1 MVVILGSSVLLGA
14 VEVRGL
20 LGISL
25 SASGSHGVGL
35 LQSHL
40 HFSSPLYDK
49 HRRSRPL
56 SLAHTQMVFFGFVL
70 FLIVT
75 EDNQRTGIPPKKQ
88 DLLQNRPVIDKQLHV
103 VKPLEFKLEVCAST
117 ITCLI

>member
-1 MVVILGSSVLLGA
+1 MSATFKKNNWLVGVGGRVVVILGFSVLLGA

-40 HFSSPLYDK
+40 HFSSLLYDK

-56 SLAHTQMVFFGFVL
+56 SLAHTQMVFLAL
-70 FLIVT
+70 FC
-75 EDNQRTGIPPKKQ
+75 
-88 DLLQNRPVIDKQLHV
+88 
-103 VKPLEFKLEVCAST
+103 FKLLLKT
-117 ITCLI
+117 IRGQEYPQRSRTCSKTGL

>member
-1 MVVILGSSVLLGA
+1 MSATFKKNNWLVGVGGRVVVILGSSVLLGA

-56 SLAHTQMVFFGFVL
+56 SLAHTQMVFWLCFV
-70 FLIVT
+70 F
-75 EDNQRTGIPPKKQ
+75 N
-88 DLLQNRPVIDKQLHV
+88 
-103 VKPLEFKLEVCAST
+103 CY
-117 ITCLI
+117 